1 MSKELGLY
9 CKAYHLRDMRAYPQW
24 QEQAAQAR
32 PASETDTT
40 PRLLSDDSV
49 VYLQEDLSVTDD
61 IFLGEHV
68 LFSSQDSAWSDFCR
82 GRLGFA
88 VPEDV
93 LEAERKVQQDIQA
106 LQSA

>member
-9 CKAYHLRDMRAYPQW
+9 CKAYQLRDMRAYPQW
-24 QEQAAQAR
+24 QEHAARAR
-32 PASETDTT
+32 LASDSDAA
-40 PRLLSDDSV
+40 PRTLTDDSI

-68 LFSSQDSAWSDFCR
+68 LFSSQDSSWAEYCR
-82 GRLGFA
+82 DRLQFA
-88 VPEDV
+88 VPQDV
-93 LEAERKVQQDIQA
+93 LEAEKKVQQDLQA